1 MREIQKVRFD
11 HIIDY
16 VTFGHICKEIRIDE
30 LEDYSFIF
38 EKISKNFKRNY
49 QPEEFLTL
57 DTPIFY

>member
-1 MREIQKVRFD
+1 MREIKRVRFD

-38 EKISKNFKRNY
+38 EKISKNFKNLY
-49 QPEEFLTL
+49 
-57 DTPIFY
+57 